1 MAGFREFATGEVLTS
16 ANVNDFLM
24 KQSVMVFVDAAARTA
39 ALGAEVA
46 EGMLTYNL
54 DTDQLEVF
62 DGAAFVSVASPP
74 TPPTTSASDLTSGTL
89 AEARM
94 ASGTVVQVVRSFSD
108 TTSFHNLAPGTRTGN
123 IPGLTVGITPKFNN
137 SRVLLFLYVVTSRS
151 GPCFFFRNGTEIQTP
166 PAAGSRQRGY
176 FRFAEASVFIEDA
189 PATTALCTYTVRMA
203 HNDSG
208 STREIFVNSSRNDDF
223 NDFRTTRG
231 RANLVAYEIK
241 V

>member
-1 MAGFREFATGEVLTS
+1 MAGFREFLTGEVLTS
-16 ANVNDFLM
+16 ENVNDFLM

-74 TPPTTSASDLTSGTL
+74 TTDASLLTSGTL

-108 TTSFHNLAPGTRTGN
+108 TVSFHNLAPGTRTGN
-123 IPGLTVGITPKFNN
+123 IAGLTVGITPKFDN
-137 SRVLLFLYVVTSRS
+137 SRVLLFLYVVTNRG
-151 GPCFFFRNGTEIQTP
+151 GPCFFFRNNIEIQTP
-166 PAAGSRQRGY
+166 AAAGARQRGY
-176 FRFAEASVFIEDA
+176 QRSPDASVWIEDA
-189 PATTALCTYTVRMA
+189 PATTALCTYTVRIS
-203 HNDSG
+203 HNDQNN
-208 STREIFVNSSRNDDF
+208 TREIFVNSNRNDDA
-223 NDFRTTRG
+223 NDIRTTRS